1 MIILFRGSI
10 SLGYKLFFFI
20 LAAKVAKKS
29 PSLEMEELKTDLNP
43 VAKLKFIGSWRPHRV
58 ATSSLM
64 TFFFLIT
71 CLLTKFIGEP

>member
-1 MIILFRGSI
+1 MIVLLFRGSF

-43 VAKLKFIGSWRPHRV
+43 VAKFKI
-58 ATSSLM
+58 SS
-64 TFFFLIT
+64 
-71 CLLTKFIGEP
+71 

>member
-1 MIILFRGSI
+1 MIVLLFRVSI

-20 LAAKVAKKS
+20 LAAKVAKS

-64 TFFFLIT
+64 TFFFLVT

>member
-10 SLGYKLFFFI
+10 SLGYKLFLFI

-43 VAKLKFIGSWRPHRV
+43 VAKLKFIGSWRLHRV

-64 TFFFLIT
+64 TFFFF
-71 CLLTKFIGEP
+71 K